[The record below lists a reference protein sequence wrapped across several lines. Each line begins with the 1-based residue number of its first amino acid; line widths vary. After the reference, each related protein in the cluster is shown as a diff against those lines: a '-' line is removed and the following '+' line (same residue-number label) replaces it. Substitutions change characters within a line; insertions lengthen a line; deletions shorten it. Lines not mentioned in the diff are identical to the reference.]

1 MFYYRNRYYHPQLG
15 RFVTRDPVGYDS
27 NTRNLYL
34 LGDSIT
40 SAVDPLGLTS
50 IVPAGPQIRRETN
63 VVVWPIPYTKNTD
76 KEVRI
81 EDTGAGDWR
90 EIYDPNDGSKVIGW
104 QDSNE
109 YDHNLALDREFGR
122 GNLPYDTAL
131 KIDSIN
137 DLYFKLVHAARGG
150 TCIRKLALV
159 GHMGEGKFCCGSKAN
174 DDGNGNIKASVLC
187 TNPVD
192 AFPVGVWCPDC
203 EIEMHGCAF
212 GSGSNGLRMMHDIH
226 ILTGCRIR
234 ARRNNCV
241 VDHGTG
247 LTDTKDSPFDVVV
260 P

>member
-1 MFYYRNRYYHPQLG
+1 MKIL
-15 RFVTRDPVGYDS
+15 
-27 NTRNLYL
+27 
-34 LGDSIT
+34 
-40 SAVDPLGLTS
+40 A
-50 IVPAGPQIRRETN
+50 
-63 VVVWPIPYTKNTD
+63 
-76 KEVRI
+76 
-81 EDTGAGDWR
+81 AGDWR

-234 ARRNNCV
+234 
-241 VDHGTG
+241 G
-247 LTDTKDSPFDVVV
+247 SPK
-260 P
+260 